1 MKIDSLIVKIL
12 EKHLKKEVGQIVDL
26 TQQGFD
32 VFIYTEFL
40 EITKTLE
47 NLLHQEIRINSR
59 AFRLITEPEN
69 IATQNSDD
77 LNFAFIPTV
86 LLGNHVLNHGTGF
99 VRYHIESPDKLLNNI
114 ASAIEEILIYFK
126 LERYIDCF
134 DAKVFL
140 KLKEIAKLRGVRCLI
155 DAVVQTAYL
164 AGFLGKQEP
173 AYQYLDTFKISEN
186 FEKNTN
192 PPFNAPIE
200 LCAKRFLSHC
210 ISYGDSSF
218 DFLKSCLS
226 FYVVSKQGLT
236 MTKASQILNISRT
249 TLIEYLKV
257 AEKMGVSSFFEYG
270 TR

>member
-1 MKIDSLIVKIL
+1 MKINNLIVKIL
-12 EKHLKKEVGQIVDL
+12 EKHLKKDVGQIVDL

-32 VFIYTEFL
+32 VFIYTEFS
-40 EITKTLE
+40 EITKSLE
-47 NLLHQEIRINSR
+47 NLLHQEIQINPRI
-59 AFRLITEPEN
+59 FRLITEPEN

-77 LNFAFIPTV
+77 LNFAFIPTI
-86 LLGNHVLNHGTGF
+86 LLGNHTLNNGTGF
-99 VRYHIESPDKLLNNI
+99 VRYHIESPDKLLNQI

-134 DAKVFL
+134 DSKVFL
-140 KLKEIAKLRGVRCLI
+140 KLKEIAKLRGISCLI

-164 AGFLGKQEP
+164 AGFLGKQEA
-173 AYQYLDTFKISEN
+173 AYHYLDNFKISED
-186 FEKNTN
+186 FEKNSETTLN
-192 PPFNAPIE
+192 IPIE

-210 ISYGDSSF
+210 VSYGDMSF

-226 FYVVSKQGLT
+226 FYVISKRGLT